1 MGNDPYL
8 NSPTYWVSHWQDGY
22 KTSCVELLYRRESDF
37 RHKVCVMLLEVM
49 GYWALEEFLMMTS
62 EYVENYHKNKK
73 DV

>member
-1 MGNDPYL
+1 
-8 NSPTYWVSHWQDGY
+8 
-22 KTSCVELLYRRESDF
+22 
-37 RHKVCVMLLEVM
+37 MLLEVM